1 MSIAYALTWLMVVR
15 GGLYSAGRRSERSV
29 LLSRL
34 TLLCAV
40 RHLRVWKMN
49 LGPNPQASL
58 LAVRA
63 ACYWITAVC
72 TCVVCMALNCARPL
86 QWRAP
91 LRRGTFGLLCR
102 ALATGGYIS
111 FRFTCSVTL
120 VSVGSSSC
128 RRASGDKLTT
138 ESGESFTRSP
148 PARADTR

>member
-58 LAVRA
+58 LAVLLLDYRCVHVCRMHGAQLCTPAAMARTASARHVRFALSRA
-63 ACYWITAVC
+63 CDRRLHIVQ
-72 TCVVCMALNCARPL
+72 VHVQRDS
-86 QWRAP
+86 R
-91 LRRGTFGLLCR
+91 LRR
-102 ALATGGYIS
+102 
-111 FRFTCSVTL
+111 
-120 VSVGSSSC
+120 
-128 RRASGDKLTT
+128 
-138 ESGESFTRSP
+138 
-148 PARADTR
+148 